1 MRLHTKITLGFL
13 AMLALLLGIG
23 GYAYYSV
30 GRLGR
35 AGRSILQDNFYSVQ
49 LGQQMLQAEEALGA
63 RPADATALAELRA
76 LLLREAGNITEPG
89 ERRVVDSLMQT
100 LAAYPGSQPA
110 ATLGQLRQ
118 LTHRMV
124 DLNMSALARKNSR
137 ADRTATQASA
147 YLVVFAVLS
156 TLVGLM
162 LVGSVPQA
170 AVGGL
175 RKLAAALDHAT
186 RTNFAATVPIESSD
200 EVGQM
205 ATAFNRLLVHLQD
218 ARSHSLADLTTERNR
233 INSLVQTLDEAL
245 FLLDSKRVVLVAN
258 PGACELLGL
267 PESQVVGRPAA
278 ELAAASPAFAQVL
291 APLLLP
297 AARRPAGPL
306 PLALVGTDGQAAHY
320 QLSVHDTV
328 AYNLARDQMEFT
340 GSVLALRNVSAFKSL
355 DQVKSGFLATAA
367 HELKTP
373 LSSINF
379 NLKLLHDP
387 RVGTLSEEQQEIVAA
402 IKEEN
407 QRLLHVVGELLTVAR
422 LDVGESI
429 PLDPRPTAV
438 PDLVAAATAP
448 LQLQLR
454 ARQVS
459 LATHLP
465 ADLPPVRADL
475 EKTAWVLL
483 NLLVNAVRYSPEPG
497 EVQLSAAPTPDGR
510 AVRVQVQDH
519 GPGIAPELQGRIFE
533 RFAQGPA
540 APATGAAPQAAGTGL
555 GLSISREFIA
565 SQGGELGVESTLGQG
580 STFYFTLPIA
590 T

>member
-23 GYAYYSV
+23 GYAYYTV
-30 GRLGR
+30 ERLGR
-35 AGRSILQDNFYSVQ
+35 AGQAILKDNFYSVQ
-49 LGQQMLQAEEALGA
+49 LGQQMLQAEEALAA
-63 RPADATALAELRA
+63 RPTDAASLASLRS
-76 LLLREAGNITEPG
+76 LLVREAGNITEIG
-89 ERRVVDSLMQT
+89 EQRTVDSLMLT
-100 LAAYPGSQPA
+100 LATYPGAAPG

-124 DLNMSALARKNSR
+124 ALNMSALARKNSR
-137 ADRTATQASA
+137 ADHTATQAST
-147 YLVVFAVLS
+147 YLVLFAVLS

-186 RTNFAATVPIESSD
+186 RTNFAATVPVESCD
-200 EVGQM
+200 EVGQVT
-205 ATAFNRLLVHLQD
+205 TAFNRLLVHLQD
-218 ARSHSLADLTTERNR
+218 ARSLSLADLTTERNR
-233 INSLVQTLDEAL
+233 MSSLVQTLDEAL
-245 FLLDSKRVVLVAN
+245 WLLDGKRRVLVAN
-258 PGACELLGL
+258 PTACELLGL
-267 PESQVVGRPAA
+267 PESQVVGRPAS
-278 ELAAASPAFAQVL
+278 ELAASSPAFAQVL

-297 AARRPAGPL
+297 AAQRPAGPL
-306 PLALVGTDGQAAHY
+306 PLALVAPDGQATHY
-320 QLSVHDTV
+320 QLTVHDTV

-387 RVGTLSEEQQEIVAA
+387 RTGTLTTEQQEIVAA

-422 LDVGESI
+422 LDAGESI

-438 PDLVAAATAP
+438 PDLVAAATTP
-448 LQLQLR
+448 LHLQLR
-454 ARQVS
+454 ARQLT

-483 NLLVNAVRYSPEPG
+483 NLLVNAVRYSPEQG
-497 EVQLSAAPTPDGR
+497 RIELSATPTPDGR
-510 AVRVQVQDH
+510 AVRVQVRDH
-519 GPGIAPELQGRIFE
+519 GPGIAPALQGRIFE

-540 APATGAAPQAAGTGL
+540 PAAVPGEPAGTGL

-565 SQGGELGVESTLGQG
+565 SQGGELGVESTPGEG
-580 STFYFTLPIA
+580 STFYFTLPVA
-590 T
+590 G

>member
-1 MRLHTKITLGFL
+1 
-13 AMLALLLGIG
+13 MLALLLGIG
-23 GYAYYSV
+23 GYAYYTV
-30 GRLGR
+30 GQLDR
-35 AGRSILQDNFYSVQ
+35 ASHAILRDNFYSVQ
-49 LGQQMLQAEEALGA
+49 LGQQMLQAE
-63 RPADATALAELRA
+63 DALAANPTSTAARTQLGT
-76 LLLREAGNITEPG
+76 LLSREAGNITEVG
-89 ERRVVDSLMQT
+89 EQRTVDSLMQA
-100 LAAYPGSQPA
+100 LAAYPGPA
-110 ATLGQLRQ
+110 LASAANLTRLRQ

-124 DLNMSALARKNSR
+124 ALNMSALARKNNR
-137 ADRTATQASA
+137 ADHTAAQAST
-147 YLVVFAVLS
+147 YLILFALLS

-175 RKLAAALDHAT
+175 RKLVAALDHAA
-186 RTNFAATVPIESSD
+186 RTNFAATVPVESAD
-200 EVGQM
+200 EVGQ
-205 ATAFNRLLVHLQD
+205 ATTAFNRLLVHLQD
-218 ARSHSLADLTTERNR
+218 ARSLSLADLTTERNR
-233 INSLVQTLDEAL
+233 LNSVVQTLDEAL
-245 FLLDSKRVVLVAN
+245 FMLDAKRTILVAN
-258 PGACELLGL
+258 PLACEVLGL
-267 PESQVVGRPAA
+267 PEGEVVGRPAA
-278 ELAAASPAFAQVL
+278 ELAASSPAFAQLL

-297 AARRPAGPL
+297 ASQRPAEPL
-306 PLALVGTDGQAAHY
+306 PLALVGTDGQANHY
-320 QLSVHDTV
+320 QLSVHDMV

-340 GSVLALRNVSAFKSL
+340 GSVLALRNVSAFRQL
-355 DQVKSGFLATAA
+355 DAAKSGFLATAA

-387 RVGTLSEEQQEIVAA
+387 RVGSLTQEQQEIVTA

-407 QRLLHVVGELLTVAR
+407 QRLLHVVGELLAVSR

-438 PDLVAAATAP
+438 AELVTDATTP

-454 ARQVS
+454 ARQVT
-459 LATHLP
+459 LATTLP
-465 ADLPPVRADL
+465 ANLPAVRADR

-497 EVQLSAAPTPDGR
+497 QVELSAAPTPNGR

-519 GPGIAPELQGRIFE
+519 GPGIAPELQARIFE

-540 APATGAAPQAAGTGL
+540 AAAGTEAPAGTGL

-565 SQGGELGVESTLGQG
+565 SQGGELGVESAPGQG
-580 STFYFTLPIA
+580 STFYFTLPVA
-590 T
+590 G